1 MYKKR
6 KKIPKKTFG
15 NFPYISVIFS
25 VSLSLLLLG
34 IFSFFLLSSL
44 EVKKVIQDNT
54 EINIYLNKDISS
66 NQVDQIK
73 RTLFTKDYVLSKD
86 ESTLSYI
93 SSEEAAK
100 EFSEEIGEDFVN
112 FLGNNPL
119 RDLII
124 LKINSD
130 FFDKEKLLEIESDI
144 LRITGVFEVDYSK
157 EMISDINKNIRNISF
172 IFSGI
177 FIILFLISIILI
189 SNTLRIALFSQRF
202 LIRSMQLVGATS
214 SYILKPFLMR
224 GLLYGFASGILS
236 SSFLY
241 FIIVFI
247 NERLNGSTMIV
258 SIEKLSIIFIT
269 LIIVGILMVLI
280 STFTSVNRYLGST
293 LDDLYN

>member
-100 EFSEEIGEDFVN
+100 EFSQEIGEDFVN

-124 LKINSD
+124 LKINSN

-258 SIEKLSIIFIT
+258 SIEKLSIIFIM

>member
-25 VSLSLLLLG
+25 VTLSLLLLG

-124 LKINSD
+124 LKINSN

-247 NERLNGSTMIV
+247 NERLNGSSMIV
-258 SIEKLSIIFIT
+258 SIEKLSIIFIM

>member
-1 MYKKR
+1 MYKNR

-124 LKINSD
+124 LKINSN

-258 SIEKLSIIFIT
+258 SIEKLSIIFIM

>member
-189 SNTLRIALFSQRF
+189 NNTLRIALFSQRF

-258 SIEKLSIIFIT
+258 SIEKLSIIFIM
-269 LIIVGILMVLI
+269 LIIVGILMVII
-280 STFTSVNRYLGST
+280 STFTSVKRYLGST

>member
-100 EFSEEIGEDFVN
+100 QFSEEIGEDFVN

-241 FIIVFI
+241 LIIVFI

-258 SIEKLSIIFIT
+258 SIEKLSIIFIM
-269 LIIVGILMVLI
+269 LIIVGILMVII
-280 STFTSVNRYLGST
+280 STFTSVKRYLGST

>member
-25 VSLSLLLLG
+25 VTLSLLLLG

-124 LKINSD
+124 LKINSN

-258 SIEKLSIIFIT
+258 SIEKLSIIFIM